1 LNDRVKPKS
10 KESETQ
16 GKFVPTCHHCGKIGH
31 VGPNCYL
38 LKSHKPWNKQVA
50 PKMGEIENPSSD
62 KYVMPR
68 RRYLSQERKNFVLCK
83 NTNPKITKP
92 LKKHFSKQSQP
103 TCHHCGI
110 TGHIR
115 PHYHQIRHQK
125 PRIKKQE
132 PKTGKSSS
140 KPSMPHHAF
149 W

>member
-1 LNDRVKPKS
+1 MNDRVKPKS

-83 NTNPKITKP
+83 NTNPK
-92 LKKHFSKQSQP
+92 LQSL
-103 TCHHCGI
+103 
-110 TGHIR
+110 
-115 PHYHQIRHQK
+115 
-125 PRIKKQE
+125 
-132 PKTGKSSS
+132 
-140 KPSMPHHAF
+140 
-149 W
+149 